1 MAACGV
7 EPVERYNLRTTHY
20 DFGFSEM
27 KTVIE
32 KRLFWFL
39 KEGTELDLSN
49 KTHLDM
55 YIQQALSRGKTS
67 DIKKL
72 FKTIPPS
79 DFIESF
85 SRVKNFLPKE
95 VRRFWEESLGDINKP
110 ANKDTPQ
117 V

>member
-1 MAACGV
+1 
-7 EPVERYNLRTTHY
+7 
-20 DFGFSEM
+20 M
-27 KTVIE
+27 KTVVE

-49 KTHLDM
+49 KAHLDM
-55 YIQQALSRGKTS
+55 YVQQTLSKGKLS

-72 FKTIPPS
+72 LRTVAPS

-95 VRRFWEESLGDINKP
+95 VRRFWEESLGDINK
-110 ANKDTPQ
+110 ATAKNTPP

>member
-1 MAACGV
+1 
-7 EPVERYNLRTTHY
+7 
-20 DFGFSEM
+20 M
-27 KTVIE
+27 KTVIN

-39 KEGTELDLSN
+39 KEGTELDFSN

-55 YIQQALSRGKTS
+55 YIQQTLSRGKLS

-79 DFIESF
+79 DFIKSY
-85 SRVKNFLPKE
+85 SRVKKFFPKE
-95 VRRFWEESLGDINKP
+95 VRKFWEEWLGDINKP
-110 ANKDTPQ
+110 TEKDNPM